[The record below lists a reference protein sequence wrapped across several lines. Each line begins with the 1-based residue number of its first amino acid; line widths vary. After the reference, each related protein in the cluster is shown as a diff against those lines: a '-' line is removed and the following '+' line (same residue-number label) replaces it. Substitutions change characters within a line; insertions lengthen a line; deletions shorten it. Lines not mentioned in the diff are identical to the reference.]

1 MRISDWSSDVC
12 SSDLPDAFLR
22 RCFFHY
28 INFPDAD
35 TMRRIV
41 AVHYPDIRQDILG
54 AALRAFFALRDA
66 PGLKKKPSTSEF
78 LDWLRLLAADSVPV
92 DAIESNTLA
101 LPPLAGP
108 LPNNEQDLTP
118 PQPPADL
125 ARPGQ
130 APA

>member
-1 MRISDWSSDVC
+1 MEFHVYETRQTIHARHRPLIIITSNNEK
-12 SSDLPDAFLR
+12 DLPDAFLR

-66 PGLKKKPSTSEF
+66 PGLKKKPSTSE
-78 LDWLRLLAADSVPV
+78 LLRSEEHTSELQS
-92 DAIESNTLA
+92 I
-101 LPPLAGP
+101 
-108 LPNNEQDLTP
+108 
-118 PQPPADL
+118 
-125 ARPGQ
+125 R
-130 APA
+130 

>member
-12 SSDLPDAFLR
+12 SSYLQTIHARHRPLIIITSNNEKDLPDAFLR
-22 RCFFHY
+22 RCFFHF

-78 LDWLRLLAADSVPV
+78 LDWQIGRASCRERVCPYV
-92 DAIESNTLA
+92 
-101 LPPLAGP
+101 
-108 LPNNEQDLTP
+108 
-118 PQPPADL
+118 
-125 ARPGQ
+125 
-130 APA
+130 